1 VLGSSQSKNIL
12 VLKKRGK
19 DKNMIKKIADIYA
32 EKMKVGDPVFSF
44 EVFPPKTSEGI
55 ENLYGTIEEL
65 AELEPDYISVT
76 YGAGGSTTR
85 STLDITKKIQ
95 DRFGI
100 TCMHHFTL
108 VNQTVEELSRHIE
121 LMKDAG
127 VRNVLALRGDPPQEM
142 GEKFKK
148 IEGGLE
154 YCYELIDLL
163 KEVGDDSFSIAVAGF
178 PECHIDCPLED
189 LDSAYLKIKADHGAE
204 FVITQLFFDNPSYSH
219 YLERVSAAGVRI
231 PIIPGV
237 LPIMDYQKLLRFC
250 DTCGAYICQEVHKIF
265 APVAHDLEETV
276 KRGTRY
282 AIEQSGDLLRRG
294 APGIHFYCLNKTE
307 PVRTIWQQLKDR
319 ASEFVPKQ
327 AAI

>member
-1 VLGSSQSKNIL
+1 
-12 VLKKRGK
+12 
-19 DKNMIKKIADIYA
+19 
-32 EKMKVGDPVFSF
+32 
-44 EVFPPKTSEGI
+44 
-55 ENLYGTIEEL
+55 
-65 AELEPDYISVT
+65 
-76 YGAGGSTTR
+76 
-85 STLDITKKIQ
+85 
-95 DRFGI
+95 
-100 TCMHHFTL
+100 MHHFTL

-127 VRNVLALRGDPPQEM
+127 VRNVLALRGDPPTEM

-163 KEVGDDSFSIAVAGF
+163 KEVGDDSFSIGVAGF

-219 YLERVSAAGVRI
+219 YLERVSAVGVEI

-250 DTCGAYICQEVHKIF
+250 DTCGAYICREVHKIF
-265 APVAHDLEETV
+265 APVAHDIEETV

-282 AIEQSGDLLRRG
+282 ALEQSGDLLRRG

-307 PVRTIWQQLKDR
+307 PILTIWQQLQDR
-319 ASEFVPKQ
+319 AGEFVPKQ